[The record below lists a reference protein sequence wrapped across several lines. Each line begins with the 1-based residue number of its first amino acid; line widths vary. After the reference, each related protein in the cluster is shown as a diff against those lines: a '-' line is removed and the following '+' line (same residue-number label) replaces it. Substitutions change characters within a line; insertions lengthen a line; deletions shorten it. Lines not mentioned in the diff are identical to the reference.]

1 MNVKISI
8 IIVYKNR
15 DTERVQHALDSIA
28 DQTLKDLEVVFI
40 DYGSDEIY
48 RTAIQTLVE
57 SYSFAKYYYN
67 DSRGMPWNRSH
78 SINTGIR
85 LASSDYVLLGDI
97 DWVYSPGTLEAMLNA
112 AEENVRV
119 YSRNYLLPENIPFNN
134 SLFANVP
141 AGLPVTNENGGGG
154 AHLIHKMQLEKIRGF
169 DEYYCFWGVE
179 DRDLYSRLDQMG
191 IKTFCLD
198 IKKYPVFHQWHP
210 EASGAKKGFFP
221 DRWWESM
228 NIHFQL
234 NKKKLKRNDEGWGR
248 LLTKEDRKVFNC
260 KEINFEYNDSGSWFY
275 KGNIA
280 ALLIS
285 DLQSLKDNECLRI
298 EIRKNKK
305 AKSRKPNKVNRFL
318 NTLSGKTIHEK
329 NKADKFYA
337 DTDLLYI
344 IWRLIKE
351 ENFIGDYFISEE
363 IEKTIIKLMT
373 RRISNTG

>member
-1 MNVKISI
+1 MNVEISI

-28 DQTLKDLEVVFI
+28 NQTLQDLEVIFI
-40 DYGSDEIY
+40 DYGSDEKH
-48 RTAIQTLVE
+48 RTAIQPLVE
-57 SYSFAKYYYN
+57 SYSFIKYYYN
-67 DSRGMPWNRSH
+67 EARGMPWNRSH
-78 SINTGIR
+78 AINTGIR

-112 AEENVRV
+112 AEVNVRV
-119 YSRNYLLPENIPFNN
+119 YSRNYLLPENISFNN
-134 SLFANVP
+134 SLFTNVP
-141 AGLPVTNENGGGG
+141 ADLPITNENGGGG

-191 IKTFCLD
+191 MISTCLD
-198 IKKYPVFHQWHP
+198 INKYPVFHQWHP
-210 EASGAKKGFFP
+210 DASGVKKGFFP

-234 NKKKLKRNDEGWGR
+234 YKEKLVRNDEGWGK
-248 LLTKEDRKVFNC
+248 LLKKEDRGIFNC
-260 KEINFEYNDSGSWFY
+260 KEIDFVYNDTGSWFY

-285 DLQSLKDNECLRI
+285 DLQALKDDECLRI
-298 EIRKNKK
+298 EIQKSIK
-305 AKSRKPNKVNRFL
+305 AKSRKPNKVNRIL
-318 NTLSGKTIHEK
+318 NALSGNNIHEK
-329 NKADKFYA
+329 NEADKFNA

-344 IWRLIKE
+344 IWRLIKD
-351 ENFIGDYFISEE
+351 ENFISDYYISEE
-363 IEKTIIKLMT
+363 NEKTVIKLM
-373 RRISNTG
+373 I